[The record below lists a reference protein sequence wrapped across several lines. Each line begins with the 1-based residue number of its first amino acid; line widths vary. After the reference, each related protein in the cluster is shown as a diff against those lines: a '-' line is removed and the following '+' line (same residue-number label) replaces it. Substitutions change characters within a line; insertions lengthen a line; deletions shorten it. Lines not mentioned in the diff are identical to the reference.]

1 MTLAFFK
8 KKSVLITLGLVVVI
22 GGGIAYRSHANAGP
36 FYDTQAVEQGTLT
49 QTVEVTG
56 ETKPQA
62 RVDLSFKTGGKL
74 ETLNVTVGQ
83 IVKAG
88 DVLATLDAQDAAFAM
103 RRAGASLAQAQASL
117 AARQAQD
124 TPQAIEMAT
133 AQRDQAK
140 ASLEKAESDLNQ
152 LKLTSV
158 EQVRL
163 AQIALETATQ
173 NLANSG
179 AGADINVETSLA
191 SLRASLLASANTL
204 STALTEADAILG
216 VENTAANDTF
226 QSVLGIY
233 DTRGLEKTQG
243 MYIAVRSAQRRADT
257 AVRALTAQSS
267 AGEITTAGQTTVDA
281 LQQAQWLLDGVQTV
295 LTNSGTSSGFTI
307 NDLTAKRSSV
317 QALRTSVSTQYAGIS
332 SAVQGLQ
339 SSTNAQTTA
348 RAQLENALKTAQ
360 ANLTIAQANQRSQIK
375 GAETAVEIQRAGLV
389 SAEAALSQRKTP
401 ARAVDLQV
409 LRAQIQDAQIAYE
422 QAVQRVKDTEL
433 VAPIAG
439 TISDVVPARGEQVVQ
454 NAKVMGLVVTEN
466 YSVEA
471 SIPEADIAK
480 VEVGQTADV
489 TLDAFGD
496 DVHFPARVLAIEPDR
511 IKSQDAIFY
520 KLSLALEP
528 TDRSIKPGFTANVV
542 ITTGKAENA
551 LIIPIRAVRSDD
563 GKRRVRVL
571 KGKDAVDTDVALG
584 LRGDDGKV
592 QVTAGLNA
600 GDQVI
605 VGELTA
611 AEYAKSQA
619 DAKAAAK

>member
-8 KKSVLITLGLVVVI
+8 KKSVLITLGLVVAI
-22 GGGIAYRSHANAGP
+22 GGGLIYRSKANAGP
-36 FYDTQAVEQGTLT
+36 FYDTQAVEQATLT

-62 RVDLSFKTGGKL
+62 RVDLSFKTSGKL

-83 IVKAG
+83 VVKTG
-88 DVLATLDAQDAAFAM
+88 DVLATLDAQEATFAM
-103 RRAGASLAQAQASL
+103 RRAGAGLAQAQASL

-124 TPQAIEMAT
+124 TPQAIEIAV

-140 ASLEKAESDLNQ
+140 ASLAKAESDLDQ
-152 LKLTSV
+152 LKQTSV

-173 NLANSG
+173 NLTNSG
-179 AGADINVETSLA
+179 AGADITVETSLA

-204 STALTEADAILG
+204 SAALTEADAILG

-233 DTRGLEKTQG
+233 DSRGFERTQG
-243 MYIAVRSAQRRADT
+243 MYLAVRSAQRRADT
-257 AVRALTAQSS
+257 VVRALTAQSS
-267 AGEITTAGQTTVDA
+267 AGEITTAGQTMVDT
-281 LQQAQWLLDGVQTV
+281 LQQAQWLLEGVQSV
-295 LTNSGTSSGFTI
+295 LTNSGTSSGLTI
-307 NDLTAKRSSV
+307 NDLTTKRASV
-317 QALRTSVSTQYAGIS
+317 QALRTSVSSQYTSIS

-375 GAETAVEIQRAGLV
+375 GAETTVEIQRAGLV
-389 SAEAALSQRKTP
+389 SAEAALSQRKAP
-401 ARAVDLQV
+401 VRAVDLQV
-409 LRAQIQDAQIAYE
+409 LRVQIQDAQIAYE

-439 TISDVVPARGEQVVQ
+439 TISDIVPARGEQVVQ

-480 VEVGQTADV
+480 IQVGQTADV

-496 DVHFPARVLAIEPDR
+496 DVHFSARVLAIEPDR

-520 KLSLALEP
+520 KLALALDP
-528 TDRSIKPGFTANVV
+528 TERAIKPGFTANVT
-542 ITTGKAENA
+542 ITTGRAENA
-551 LIIPIRAVRSDD
+551 LIIPIRAVRSED
-563 GKRRVRVL
+563 GKRSVRVL
-571 KGKDAVDTDVALG
+571 KGKEAIDVDVTLG
-584 LRGDDGKV
+584 LRGDDGRV
-592 QVTAGLNA
+592 QIMSGLNA

-611 AEYAKSQA
+611 AEYAKNQA
-619 DAKAAAK
+619 DSKAAN